1 MQRFLKYLVTVLS
14 LPPFVWAAEV
24 WEIDPAH
31 TSVQFAV
38 RHLMISTV
46 RGTFATVSGTAR
58 IDTQDITRSSVA
70 VTIDAGSI
78 DTQNEKRDAHL
89 RNADFLDVETYPT
102 ITFASKRVEKVND
115 THYKV
120 TGDLTLHGVTR
131 EVVLDVTGSPV
142 PIKDP
147 RGHLRIG
154 GQATTTLNRTDFG
167 ITYNSF
173 LETGGVAIGEEV
185 AVTIDIEMVKQD
197 TVSAPAA
204 RATAATEPAR
214 R

>member
-1 MQRFLKYLVTVLS
+1 MPRSLRYLVTIMVLH

-46 RGTFATVSGTAR
+46 RGVFGTVRGTAR
-58 IDTQDITRSSVA
+58 IDTQDLTQSSVTA
-70 VTIDAGSI
+70 TIDAASI
-78 DTQNEKRDAHL
+78 NTHNEKRDAHL
-89 RNADFLDVETYPT
+89 RNADFLDVENYPT
-102 ITFASKRVEKVND
+102 ITFTSQRVEKVSD
-115 THYKV
+115 THYRV
-120 TGDLTLHGVTR
+120 IGDLTLHGVTR

-147 RGHLRIG
+147 RGHLRLG
-154 GQATTTLNRTDFG
+154 GQATTTINRTDFG
-167 ITYNSF
+167 ITYNSL

-185 AVTIDIEMVKQD
+185 AITIDIEMVKKD
-197 TVSAPAA
+197 AA
-204 RATAATEPAR
+204 NAQTTAVQEPTYR
-214 R
+214 